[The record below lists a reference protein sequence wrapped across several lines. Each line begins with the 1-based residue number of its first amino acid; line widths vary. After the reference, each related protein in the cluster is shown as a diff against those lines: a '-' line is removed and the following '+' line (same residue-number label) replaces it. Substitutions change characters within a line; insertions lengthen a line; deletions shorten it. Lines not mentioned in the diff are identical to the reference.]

1 MNKKTLQQII
11 LAALL
16 AAMTTVL
23 TFYVKIPTINGYIH
37 IGDSVIYIAACLLP
51 TPLAMLTGALGGMF
65 ADLLGGYTMY
75 ALPTFIIKALLA
87 IAFTSTTKKIV
98 SKRNAIA
105 TGIGA
110 IITAIGYYIAE
121 VFIVALTDAAS
132 FVQFKE
138 TFFSIVPWSASVATF
153 PGNIVQAVASAII
166 FFILG
171 TALDK
176 AKIKQKLIKN

>member
-1 MNKKTLQQII
+1 MKKEVLRQII
-11 LAALL
+11 LASLL

-23 TFYVKIPTINGYIH
+23 TYYIKIPTINGYIH
-37 IGDSVIYIAACLLP
+37 VGDSAIYIAACLLP

-87 IAFTSTTKKIV
+87 VAFTSTAKKIV
-98 SKRNAIA
+98 NKRNALA

-110 IITAIGYYIAE
+110 IITVVGYYIAE
-121 VFIVALTDAAS
+121 VVIVAMTNAS
-132 FVQFKE
+132 DFAQFKAE
-138 TFFSIVPWSASVATF
+138 FFSVVPWSASVATF

-176 AKIKQKLIKN
+176 SNVKQKIIKN